1 MEWFEWKTNS
11 GAKDT
16 KERERVKVENKKE
29 KERRIEVEEVIED
42 RL

>member
-1 MEWFEWKTNS
+1 VEQKTL
-11 GAKDT
+11 K
-16 KERERVKVENKKE
+16 RERVKVENKKE